1 LGRILRYAEGIALG
15 MQYLHSQGVIHRD
28 LKSGNILLDGR
39 DNIKGAQNPSA
50 CVHARLGADLAAF
63 CAVADFGVA
72 RRLSSCS
79 ESMTAETGTY
89 RWMAPEVIRHSRYD
103 HRVDLYSFAI
113 VLWEMLSGKLPYGDL
128 SPIAAAAAVVV
139 ENLRPPLADAPDDT
153 PAELMA
159 LMVQCW
165 DVAPAVRPEFEAVAA
180 SVAALRAQVASSP
193 TGSPVANSG
202 SSRISLIA
210 PGSSSGTGADGS
222 SAEERAAPLPS
233 SPSGLRPL
241 SQLEPDEPV
250 ADGEALF
257 TGSMADEAGHAA
269 FPPRGT
275 PQRRRTSGLLQM
287 MGCCTQ
293 VAGNS
298 M

>member
-1 LGRILRYAEGIALG
+1 
-15 MQYLHSQGVIHRD
+15 
-28 LKSGNILLDGR
+28 
-39 DNIKGAQNPSA
+39 
-50 CVHARLGADLAAF
+50 
-63 CAVADFGVA
+63 
-72 RRLSSCS
+72 
-79 ESMTAETGTY
+79 
-89 RWMAPEVIRHSRYD
+89 MAPEVIRHSRYD

-153 PAELMA
+153 PAELTA

-180 SVAALRAQVASSP
+180 SMAALRAQAASSP
-193 TGSPVANSG
+193 GGSPLDSPG
-202 SSRISLIA
+202 SSRISPIA
-210 PGSSSGTGADGS
+210 PAGSSATGADGS
-222 SAEERAAPLPS
+222 RVEEREGTAVPPL
-233 SPSGLRPL
+233 SGMRSL

-257 TGSMADEAGHAA
+257 TGSVADEAGHAA
-269 FPPRGT
+269 FPP

>member
-1 LGRILRYAEGIALG
+1 
-15 MQYLHSQGVIHRD
+15 
-28 LKSGNILLDGR
+28 
-39 DNIKGAQNPSA
+39 
-50 CVHARLGADLAAF
+50 
-63 CAVADFGVA
+63 
-72 RRLSSCS
+72 
-79 ESMTAETGTY
+79 MTAETGTY

-113 VLWEMLSGKLPYGDL
+113 VLWEMLSVKLPYGDL

-180 SVAALRAQVASSP
+180 SVAALRAQAASSAA
-193 TGSPVANSG
+193 GSPLESPG
-202 SSRISLIA
+202 SSRISLISA
-210 PGSSSGTGADGS
+210 AGSPGAGTEGSSP
-222 SAEERAAPLPS
+222 EERAAASPP
-233 SPSGLRPL
+233 PSGLRPL

-250 ADGEALF
+250 GDGEALYM
-257 TGSMADEAGHAA
+257 GSVAAEAGHAA
-269 FPPRGT
+269 FPPRGP
-275 PQRRRTSGLLQM
+275 PQRRRTGGLLEM

-293 VAGNS
+293 VQVAGNS
-298 M
+298 L